1 MGDTTF
7 QADQVREDRWEDRLV
22 RLVRDADVVEGEEGP
37 AMWLVE
43 DLLTAHVY
51 KTPETNLSTRII
63 GEMEMLAF
71 IAAHAT
77 PCACCDRNGGRTF
90 EIENHRYCG
99 GCFRASCD
107 THGMP
112 CRLSLVRKKKEEA
125 TPTPA
130 SLQITVPQ

>member
-1 MGDTTF
+1 MGKTTTF

-22 RLVRDADVVEGEEGP
+22 RLDHEVCNEDEVGP
-37 AMWLVE
+37 DLWFVE
-43 DLLTAHVY
+43 DLLTGQVY
-51 KTPETNLSTRII
+51 QTPEANFGSRVI
-63 GEMEMLAF
+63 GEMEVLAF
-71 IAAHAT
+71 VAAHAT
-77 PCACCDRNGGRTF
+77 HCACCDRHGGRTF
-90 EIENHRYCG
+90 EAEKRFYCG

-112 CRLSLVRKKKEEA
+112 CRLARTKEA

>member
-1 MGDTTF
+1 MSKTTTF

-22 RLVRDADVVEGEEGP
+22 RLVRQPGEDGDEETADQ
-37 AMWLVE
+37 WFVE
-43 DLLTAHVY
+43 DLLTNQVY
-51 KTPETNLSTRII
+51 QTPEANLGARVI
-63 GEMEMLAF
+63 GEMEVLAF
-71 IAAHAT
+71 VAAHAT
-77 PCACCDRNGGRTF
+77 HCACCDQHGGRTF
-90 EIENHRYCG
+90 EAEKRFYCG

-112 CRLSLVRKKKEEA
+112 CRLARTKEA